1 MRSEFCDSIST
12 LRDLESNLIKK
23 SIILCITRSCCSMPY
38 DLHCFSLSKG
48 HSIDTFGIGTHLV
61 TCQKQPALGCVFKL
75 VEINSRPCIKLS
87 EEFEKI
93 TFPGKKNAY
102 RIFDK
107 DNNAL
112 VDFLT
117 KGDEPAPK
125 VGETFLC
132 RHPFMES
139 KRAYLTASRID
150 ELLVPYWQ
158 DGHVVRENLQTIEQI
173 KQRVTEQLKC
183 LRSDHKRVLNPTP
196 YKVGS
201 RLFAC

>member
-1 MRSEFCDSIST
+1 M
-12 LRDLESNLIKK
+12 
-23 SIILCITRSCCSMPY
+23 
-38 DLHCFSLSKG
+38 
-48 HSIDTFGIGTHLV
+48 FGIGTHLV

-75 VEINSRPCIKLS
+75 VEVNSRPCIKLS

-117 KGDEPAPK
+117 KADEVAPK

-139 KRAYLTASRID
+139 KRAYLTPSRVD
-150 ELLVPYWQ
+150 ELLLPYWQ
-158 DGHVVRENLQTIEQI
+158 DGKLVHENLESIEQI
-173 KQRVTEQLKC
+173 KTRVTEQLKC

-196 YKVGS
+196 YKVNINIIILLTSKRGCGVVILIFNVTKKHKLKKCYFLDCRVTKS
-201 RLFAC
+201 V